1 MERIRLLQEKI
12 KEKTGKDV
20 KINLFGENF
29 FFWMNLW
36 TCEKVNFTFK
46 LLLIDLDKSSDK
58 ELKELQDKYNIS
70 INLNSNNNPAM
81 KAAGVIYFKFYD

>member
-29 FFWMNLW
+29 FF
-36 TCEKVNFTFK
+36 E
-46 LLLIDLDKSSDK
+46 
-58 ELKELQDKYNIS
+58 
-70 INLNSNNNPAM
+70 
-81 KAAGVIYFKFYD
+81 

>member
-20 KINLFGENF
+20 KINLFGED

-36 TCEKVNFTFK
+36 TFYKVNFTYK
-46 LLLIDLDKSSDK
+46 LFLIDLDKSSDK
-58 ELKELQDKYNIS
+58 ELKELQDKYNIN
-70 INLNSNNNPAM
+70 INLNLNNNPAM
-81 KAAGVIYFKFYD
+81 KAGGVIYFKFYD